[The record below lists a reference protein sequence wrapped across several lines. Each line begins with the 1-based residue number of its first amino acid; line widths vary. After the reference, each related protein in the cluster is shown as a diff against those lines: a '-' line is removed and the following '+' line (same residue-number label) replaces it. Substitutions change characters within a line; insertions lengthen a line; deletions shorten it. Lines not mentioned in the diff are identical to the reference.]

1 MGGGVLLS
9 PNALRVL
16 DTLGVYDR
24 IRAKAYHF
32 ETFEFKDGDDKTTD
46 IYYFGSEK
54 LYGYQAVRIM
64 RRFLIDELKAMV
76 TENGIKIVYDAKL
89 TKVVSESA
97 DEVNFE
103 IQDKPHSASL
113 LIGADGIHSSVR
125 KFFDPVR
132 PVYSGITGTSTVI
145 PRSQLRIPT
154 GYYLP
159 ATVIASAGAFF
170 LIPQEV
176 DGSQV
181 LIGTQGR
188 FPEKDKEGWEALAAD
203 KEELL
208 RMMRKDADVWP
219 DIVKSGLENAV
230 VKDMFVW
237 PFYFIPKLSNW
248 ASSGSRVAIVGD
260 AAHAIPPTAGQ
271 GVNQAFEDVYMLA
284 NLLSKL
290 SPEIPLSNALK
301 FWQTYRQGRVEK
313 VLELTH
319 AMNARRLPPAEQAKL
334 PPGSIWQNDVT
345 KGDGEQ
351 LRWLYEPDIEKDI
364 ASWVKQQQESK

>member
-32 ETFEFKDGDDKTTD
+32 DTFEFKNGDDTTTD
-46 IYYFGSEK
+46 IYHFGSEK

-76 TENGIKIVYDAKL
+76 AESGIKVVYDSKL
-89 TKVVSESA
+89 TKIVSESA
-97 DEVNFE
+97 DVVIFE
-103 IQDKPHSASL
+103 IHGNTHSASL

-125 KFFDPVR
+125 KFFDPIR
-132 PVYSGITGTSTVI
+132 PTYAGITGTSTVI

-159 ATVIASAGAFF
+159 ATVVSSAGAFF
-170 LIPQEV
+170 LIPQEE
-176 DGSQV
+176 DGSQI

-219 DIVKSGLENAV
+219 DIVKSGLENALV
-230 VKDMFVW
+230 ENMFVW

-248 ASSGSRVAIVGD
+248 KSSGDRVLIVGD

-290 SPEIPLSNALK
+290 SPEISLSSALK
-301 FWQTYRQGRVEK
+301 FWQTYRQARVKK

-319 AMNARRLPPAEQAKL
+319 QLNARRLPPAEQAKL
-334 PPGSIWQNDVT
+334 PPGSIWKNDI
-345 KGDGEQ
+345 GDGEH
-351 LRWLYEPDIEKDI
+351 LRWLYEPNLDKDI
-364 ASWVKQQQESK
+364 ASWVNRQQETK